1 MSLCPVLEVKM
12 QKLSFVSSV
21 LAIALMGAAANA
33 EQPNFSD
40 KDRVEAMQQGAQIQ
54 QAIQQ
59 RAQQLTAGAPHNP
72 KAPPNMAYLL
82 GQKHAIQGKQCA
94 AAEWAAIQQRAQQ
107 ITAGMPHDPKAPPDM
122 AYWLGQKYAIQAMSC
137 R

>member
-1 MSLCPVLEVKM
+1 M

-40 KDRVEAMQQGAQIQ
+40 
-54 QAIQQ
+54 IQQ
-59 RAQQLTAGAPHNP
+59 RAQQLTAAAPHNP

-82 GQKHAIQGKQCA
+82 GLKYAIQGKQCA
-94 AAEWAAIQQRAQQ
+94 AAKIEWATVQERAQQ
-107 ITAGMPHDPKAPPDM
+107 ITAGLPFDPKAPPDM
-122 AYWLGQKYAIQAMSC
+122 AYWLGQKYAIQAMC
-137 R
+137 GR